1 MKTPASLALRW
12 LATGSSPSL
21 LRLFLCDPLASSK
34 RVRRNAPGISQPHQS
49 DQLEGGGLTQL
60 YTIRQS
66 GIAGILR
73 CRCRVE
79 FLGDVPSVESE
90 SGHVGDVP
98 SVESE
103 SGHVGDECFVASFL
117 DTRFS
122 SSGTGFSYRY
132 CTPARE
138 RFVVRIEESVEG
150 GSGTMKACLFV
161 VEFNSSSRRYV
172 ERSLAKALSTSHK
185 CVSICVCEVPEK
197 DAMKQT
203 VL

>member
-1 MKTPASLALRW
+1 
-12 LATGSSPSL
+12 
-21 LRLFLCDPLASSK
+21 
-34 RVRRNAPGISQPHQS
+34 
-49 DQLEGGGLTQL
+49 
-60 YTIRQS
+60 
-66 GIAGILR
+66 
-73 CRCRVE
+73 
-79 FLGDVPSVESE
+79 LGDVPSVESEESGHVGDIPSVESESGHVGDVQSVESE

>member
-1 MKTPASLALRW
+1 MKTPAPLGLRC

-21 LRLFLCDPLASSK
+21 LRLLLCHPLASLK

-66 GIAGILR
+66 GIAILK
-73 CRCRVE
+73 CRCRVD
-79 FLGDVPSVESE
+79 FFGDVPSVESE
-90 SGHVGDVP
+90 SAHV
-98 SVESE
+98 S
-103 SGHVGDECFVASFL
+103 DECFVASFL
-117 DTRFS
+117 DTRFFP
-122 SSGTGFSYRY
+122 SGTGFSYRY